1 MQIWTWIIPSNSHS
15 AVRGALAIV
24 NSWQQIEH
32 FHSETGK
39 LQSQDPDTE
48 IIERQAGRARRDLF
62 FEQSLLLV
70 VRREEWESKIVIW
83 P

>member
-1 MQIWTWIIPSNSHS
+1 MNRSEDKDAPWISECDVDKECWSGHELSHLILTRS
-15 AVRGALAIV
+15 ALAIV

-48 IIERQAGRARRDLF
+48 IKDRAGWDQF
-62 FEQSLLLV
+62 FPNLV
-70 VRREEWESKIVIW
+70 YC
-83 P
+83 